1 MLPSVWSDD
10 KGRED
15 HVVLGGRTLSLDKIL
30 NETFFVPEKVKEL
43 NKIFTRN
50 VPFPHIEFEGLFSPL
65 LLELMYSEFDSVKWN
80 DWTRY
85 DTKNERKL
93 ASRPNVRFGHATQ
106 LYFDIIHS
114 SLFVDFIQRITG
126 IPGLVPDPALASGG
140 MHEIR
145 TGGKFSLHLDFNQH
159 EVTKLDTRLVFIT
172 YLNKDWLPSY
182 GGTLELWSMD
192 EKKCVTEILPTFGR
206 SALVAHSSKSL
217 HGHPNPV
224 KAPDG
229 RSRRSAAAYY
239 YSNGRSDG
247 ESRNYHSTLFPTP
260 ISLSQ
265 RERLISAVK
274 YVTPPIIVDA
284 FRKLSTFVRRK
295 L

>member
-1 MLPSVWSDD
+1 MSPSILTDYEQLQ
-10 KGRED
+10 KD
-15 HVVLGGRTLSLDKIL
+15 HVVVGGRSLDLGKIL

-43 NKIFTRN
+43 NETFTHN

-93 ASRPNVRFGHATQ
+93 ASRPNVRFGRATQ
-106 LYFDIIHS
+106 LYFDIVHS
-114 SLFVDFIQRITG
+114 SAFVDFIQRVTG
-126 IPGLVPDPALASGG
+126 IPGLVPDPMLASGG

-172 YLNKDWLPSY
+172 YLNKDWRPSY
-182 GGTLELWSMD
+182 GGTLELWSME
-192 EKKCVTEILPTFGR
+192 EKKCVAEVVPSFGR
-206 SALVAHSSKSL
+206 SALFAHSSKSL

-229 RSRRSAAAYY
+229 RSRRSVAAYF
-239 YSNGRSDG
+239 YSHGRSDG
-247 ESRNYHSTLFPTP
+247 ESASYHSTLFPTP
-260 ISLSQ
+260 ITLSQ
-265 RERLISAVK
+265 REKIASAVK
-274 YVTPPIIVDA
+274 YVTPPVMVDA
-284 FRKLSTFVRRK
+284 YRKLRAFLRR
-295 L
+295 